1 MKQTRQYRAFEAG
14 CTGAPPAWRPAAI
27 VTALACLPT
36 LAIYAWPTLTHW
48 LQFDRTRI
56 ADGEVWRVVT
66 SHWTHFSAEH
76 LLWDLTAFGLLLF
89 LSWRE
94 SPPRTLATV
103 VTSSVL
109 IPVAVWVA
117 LPEMSFYRGLSGLA
131 SALFVFLAL
140 SLARRERA
148 HGNRLISA
156 LAVLALVG
164 FLAKSV
170 FELVT
175 GATLFVDTSEFVPVP
190 LAHVIG
196 AACGAI
202 ATGDTHVLDA
212 ARCHVRHI
220 AGRLFHRG
228 SGLQTTDRLDP
239 AADRR

>member
-1 MKQTRQYRAFEAG
+1 MKQTRQHRAFEAG
-14 CTGAPPAWRPAAI
+14 CEGTPPSWRPAAI
-27 VTALACLPT
+27 ATALACLPA
-36 LAIYAWPTLTHW
+36 LAIYAWPASIDW
-48 LQFDRTRI
+48 LQFDRARI
-56 ADGEVWRVVT
+56 AGGEIWRVVT
-66 SHWTHFSAEH
+66 SHWTHFSADH
-76 LLWDLTAFGLLLF
+76 LLWDLSAFGLLLF

-103 VTSSVL
+103 ATSSVL
-109 IPVAVWVA
+109 IPAAVWVA

-148 HGNRLISA
+148 HGNHLISA

-202 ATGDTHVLDA
+202 ATGDTHVLDV

-228 SGLQTTDRLDP
+228 SGLQATDRLDP
-239 AADRR
+239 ASDRR